1 MTSMGSPPAGE
12 PMGGNV
18 QSNRQRNILI
28 IVALLLV
35 LCCCCVVLPSLYLG
49 WTCGDYFLGGPAG
62 SCILVVQ

>member
-1 MTSMGSPPAGE
+1 
-12 PMGGNV
+12 MGGNV

-28 IVALLLV
+28 IVAVLLV